1 MLLIQTFNEKMASL
15 LDVPRDLTDEEIEA
29 LGARDPE
36 AAAEDFIEANIQK
49 RTSKKKPYVL
59 HLLSMFHVLGR
70 LTLRVVLG
78 ARSFGFVLCQTRS
91 FVSRYLFASTSSIS
105 IWKRWRQPKRTM

>member
-1 MLLIQTFNEKMASL
+1 MASL

-59 HLLSMFHVLGR
+59 YLLSMFRVFKR
-70 LTLRVVLG
+70 LTLCGILG
-78 ARSFGFVLCQTRS
+78 AKSFGYVLCQTRS
-91 FVSRYLFASTSSIS
+91 FVSRYSFANTSLIS
-105 IWKRWRQPKRTM
+105 IWKRWRQPRKTM